1 MPWIYTLTKPD
12 FLSVWNR
19 MKRGTR
25 TDILKVL
32 FLSALAILF
41 FILIF
46 FLFTKVLLYFHS
58 IPVFGDFLIKKLL
71 LILFLTFFF
80 FLIFSNLVTSL
91 STFFL
96 SGEMNLI
103 VAKPVP
109 LSQIYYARLLLSLI
123 ESSWMVL
130 ILALPILFAYGN
142 VYSAGM
148 SFYINGFLAL
158 IPFLIICSVVG
169 AFITILIVSVF
180 PARKIRDF
188 LIIISFIIFGGLY
201 VLFRI
206 LQPEKLINPEI
217 FKNIADYFTSLSVPD
232 SYLLPSVW
240 LSETIM
246 YYLTGKGDG
255 RFYSLLLTS
264 TALAFLIIGE
274 FFNSIIFPSAW
285 TKAQEAKGS
294 RVARGSFFELMTS
307 PLSILLPRGI
317 KAIILKDIKTFFRD
331 ASQWTQIFLLL
342 ALIIVYFM
350 NFRLIPFDKAPD
362 LSFFLKNL
370 VSFLNL
376 GLAGFVLSAM
386 AVRFIYPSISLEGKN
401 FWLIRSSPLSVR
413 EFVWSKFLTNIFI
426 FLVLGEIL
434 IIVSN
439 ILLKVTPF
447 MMLLG
452 AITVFFMVFGI
463 VGLAVGIGAIFP
475 RFYVDNPARIA
486 TGFGGFLYMIT
497 SLLFVGITVALE
509 GYPTYIIFWAQ
520 LSHYKLKIGE
530 ILIVILCF
538 ASAFLLNI
546 VAFYLPMNL
555 GIRYLEEREL

>member
-1 MPWIYTLTKPD
+1 MPGIYTLIIPE
-12 FLSVWNR
+12 FLSVKNR
-19 MKRGTR
+19 VKRGTR
-25 TDILKVL
+25 VDILKVI
-32 FLSALAILF
+32 FLSVLAIIF
-41 FILIF
+41 FIVIYY
-46 FLFTKVLLYFHS
+46 LFTKVLLYFSS
-58 IPVFGDFLIKKLL
+58 IPLFGNFLIKKLL

-80 FLIFSNLVTSL
+80 FLIFSNLITSL

-103 VAKPVP
+103 IAKPVP

-142 VYSAGM
+142 VYSAGA
-148 SFYINGFLAL
+148 SFYIKGLMTL
-158 IPFLIICSVVG
+158 IPFLIICSVLG
-169 AFITILIVSVF
+169 TFITTLIVSVF
-180 PARKIRDF
+180 PARRIRDF
-188 LIIISFIIFGGLY
+188 LVIISFIILGGLY

-246 YYLTGKGDG
+246 YYLTGKGEG
-255 RFYSLLLTS
+255 FFYFLLLTS
-264 TALAFLIIGE
+264 TACAFLVLGE
-274 FFNSIIFPSAW
+274 FLNSKIFPSAW
-285 TKAQEAKGS
+285 TKAQEAKGTK
-294 RVARGSFFELMTS
+294 VARGFIFELLTS
-307 PLSILLPRGI
+307 PLSTLLPRGI

-342 ALIIVYFM
+342 ALIVVYLV
-350 NFRLIPFDKAPD
+350 NFRLIPFDKVPD
-362 LSFFLKNL
+362 ISFFLKNL

-401 FWLIRSSPLSVR
+401 FWLLRSSPVTIS
-413 EFVWSKFLTNIFI
+413 EFVWAKFLTNIFP
-426 FLVLGEIL
+426 FLILGELL
-434 IIVSN
+434 IVVSN
-439 ILLKVTPF
+439 YLLKVTPF
-447 MMLLG
+447 MMILG
-452 AITVFFMVFGI
+452 VVTIFFMVFGI
-463 VGLAVGIGAIFP
+463 VGLAVGIGGIFP
-475 RFYVDNPARIA
+475 RFHVDNPARIA
-486 TGFGGFLYMIT
+486 TGFGGFLFMIV

-509 GYPTYIIFWAQ
+509 AYPTYIVFWAQ

-530 ILIVILCF
+530 MLIVLLCF
-538 ASAFLLNI
+538 TSAFVLNI
-546 VAFYLPMNL
+546 IAFYLPMKL
-555 GIRYLEEREL
+555 GTKYLEEREV